1 MRGDSYLTARRSARG
16 TLNRVPSLRRWLR
29 PVFER
34 VEDQYD
40 RVFTPAWNPFY
51 QLGTLGWFFYWIVAV
66 SGIYLFI
73 FFDTGVTQAYESVE
87 YITNVQWYAGGVL
100 RSLHRYASDALVIV
114 VLLHLVREYAMDR
127 MRGRRWFAWLTGV
140 PLLWFIYACGIT
152 GYWLVWDMLA
162 QYVAISTSEWL
173 DTLPFFG
180 QPIAANFISSTNLSG
195 RFFSL
200 MVYIHIAVPLFM
212 LFLMWVHIQRHS
224 EARTNPPRGLAAG
237 TLISLVILSLVYPAV
252 SQGPANLETVP
263 SLIDLDWFYLALYPL
278 LDSIPGGQL
287 WLLVGAATLLLS
299 LLPWLPPL
307 RTPPVA
313 VVDLENCN
321 GCTRCY
327 DDCPFSAITMAP
339 RSDGRSFEMEAVV
352 NTSNC
357 MSCGICVGACPTAT
371 PFRRAQALSAGIE
384 LPDHPILE
392 LREQTQRLSERLSGA
407 ARVIVY
413 ACEHAGGKHDLEP
426 ETTGVITMPC
436 IGMLPP
442 SFIDFV
448 ISRKLADGVF
458 ISGCKEGD
466 CHFRLGVEWTAQRLA
481 RQRDPYIRERVPTER
496 LKLCSIGGS
505 RGNERQRALEEF
517 QRGLAHLEPVRR
529 RRIEDIRRQADEDV
543 ETRA

>member
-1 MRGDSYLTARRSARG
+1 MLS
-16 TLNRVPSLRRWLR
+16 VRRWLR
-29 PVFER
+29 AFFER

-87 YITNVQWYAGGVL
+87 YITNVQWYAGGVM

-114 VLLHLVREYAMDR
+114 VVLHLGREYAMDR

-180 QPIAANFISSTNLSG
+180 QPIAANFVSSDNLSG
-195 RFFSL
+195 RFFTL
-200 MVYIHIAVPLFM
+200 MVYMHIAVPLFM
-212 LFLMWVHIQRHS
+212 LFLMWIHIQRHS
-224 EARTNPPRGLAAG
+224 RARTNPPRGLAAG
-237 TLISLVILSLVYPAV
+237 TLASLLILSLVYPAV
-252 SQGPANLETVP
+252 SHDPANLETVP
-263 SLIDLDWFYLALYPL
+263 GVIDLDWFYLALYPL
-278 LDSIPGGQL
+278 LDSVPGGQL
-287 WLLVGAATLLLS
+287 WLFVGAATVLLL

-307 RTPPVA
+307 RAAPIA

-327 DDCPFSAITMAP
+327 EDCPFSAISMMP

-352 NTSNC
+352 KTSNC

-371 PFRRAQALSAGIE
+371 PFRRSQALSPGIE
-384 LPDHPILE
+384 LPNHPIAD
-392 LREQTQRLSERLSGA
+392 LRERALSLSERLSGPE
-407 ARVIVY
+407 RVIVF
-413 ACEHAGGKHDLEP
+413 ACENAGRMHGLEDDAI
-426 ETTGVITMPC
+426 GVIGMPC
-436 IGMLPP
+436 VGMLPP

-448 ISRKLADGVF
+448 VSRKLAEGVF
-458 ISGCKEGD
+458 VSACREGD
-466 CHFRLGVEWTAQRLA
+466 CHFRLGAEWTAQRFA
-481 RQRDPYIRERVPTER
+481 RERDPYMRQRVPSER
-496 LKLCSIGGS
+496 FVLCRLGGS
-505 RGNERQRALEEF
+505 RLDDRKRRLEEF
-517 QRGLAHLEPVRR
+517 QQGLAHLEPIKRK
-529 RRIEDIRRQADEDV
+529 RIKDLSLQPDA
-543 ETRA
+543 ETNPRA